1 MNVANAD
8 TNEQTLRE
16 LSVTL
21 LGKIVQEIANSE
33 IQDERHAKLQQAKGM
48 ARAYR
53 ELQVVP
59 AKLTFSFEGHI
70 ERVYRRL
77 DAPQHAPASELEW

>member
-16 LSVTL
+16 RSVTL
-21 LGKIVQEIANSE
+21 LGKIVQEIASSE
-33 IQDERHAKLQQAKGM
+33 TQDERHAKLQQAKGM

-59 AKLTFSFEGHI
+59 AKLTFSFEGHV

-77 DAPQHAPASELEW
+77 DSAQHAPASELEW

>member
-1 MNVANAD
+1 MNVTNAN

-33 IQDERHAKLQQAKGM
+33 IQVERHAKLQQAKGM

-77 DAPQHAPASELEW
+77 DAPQHTPASELEW